1 MFQNLPKMTRI
12 ARFLIVILLVA
23 AIGLAARRAGSWLV
37 LNDPHRADV
46 MVVLAGDLGDI
57 RFQRGL
63 GLLREG
69 YARQLVLDAP
79 NWIAYGR
86 MASDLAREY
95 VKEAAP
101 DWQTQIHVCS
111 FHSDS
116 TLGELREVAP
126 CIREVAPQATSALL
140 VTSDFH
146 TRRALSIARQALPQ
160 YQWSV
165 AATPDG
171 KAFGKSWWRNREWAK
186 TTLLEWQKLCWWQLV
201 ERRGKSGN

>member
-1 MFQNLPKMTRI
+1 MTKS
-12 ARFLIVILLVA
+12 ARFFIVILLVA
-23 AIGLAARRAGSWLV
+23 AIGLAASRAGNWLV
-37 LNDPHRADV
+37 LNDPHRANV
-46 MVVLAGDLGDI
+46 IVVLAGGLGDI

-69 YARQLVLDAP
+69 YAQQLVLDAP
-79 NWIAYGR
+79 NWIEYGR

-126 CIREVAPQATSALL
+126 CLRAVAPQATSVLL

-146 TRRALSIARQALPQ
+146 TRRALSTARHALPQ

-165 AATPDG
+165 AATPDSN
-171 KAFGKSWWRNREWAK
+171 AFGKSWWRNREWAK
-186 TTLLEWQKLCWWQLV
+186 TTLLEWQKLCWWQLA
-201 ERRGKSGN
+201 ERWRKFGN